1 MDYWISVILRKWWAL
16 NQINIIYNTLFV
28 WKFSCSTFCSDL
40 SLSERKT
47 EYGNIDVTKSHISAV
62 HHHFSLPEC
71 LAERNNEIA
80 LFFVLIIV
88 RWANMNI
95 QWGLHDPAI
104 DPSAFVS
111 VRSHFFL
118 SFITSYSWFWFHLI
132 YSHSNYLGIVS
143 WPYNV
148 LIWFCFP
155 FKLPSFWCA
164 TRQNLFNHKLDV
176 NHKIWYISRDIG
188 NFKLS

>member
-111 VRSHFFL
+111 VRSHFF
-118 SFITSYSWFWFHLI
+118 SLI
-132 YSHSNYLGIVS
+132 YYIIFMILVPFNL
-143 WPYNV
+143 
-148 LIWFCFP
+148 FA
-155 FKLPSFWCA
+155 FKLFGHCELTIQCA
-164 TRQNLFNHKLDV
+164 DMILFSIQIAQFLMCDETESV
-176 NHKIWYISRDIG
+176 QS
-188 NFKLS
+188 

>member
-1 MDYWISVILRKWWAL
+1 MRMSIPMCSTTFVDSFNGLLGWYKCDYLRTIAITKFKKKMYQKSSFAAWWINPNHSNGANLYIQISAIAYFDMDYWIFAILRKWWAL

-80 LFFVLIIV
+80 LF
-88 RWANMNI
+88 
-95 QWGLHDPAI
+95 
-104 DPSAFVS
+104 
-111 VRSHFFL
+111 
-118 SFITSYSWFWFHLI
+118 
-132 YSHSNYLGIVS
+132 
-143 WPYNV
+143 
-148 LIWFCFP
+148 
-155 FKLPSFWCA
+155 
-164 TRQNLFNHKLDV
+164 LF
-176 NHKIWYISRDIG
+176 
-188 NFKLS
+188 